1 MRKGQQ
7 WSDQAMK
14 IIQDFKNNDSPYN
27 IRELI
32 D

>member
-1 MRKGQQ
+1 MKKGQE

-27 IRELI
+27 IR
-32 D
+32 